1 VHVGSE
7 AVKDGMKELERKVC
21 CSGLVVVDNYIAR
34 GVIFRRRA
42 RLAAAV
48 VVDRWRLVKGMSERE
63 ERAATR
69 WSE

>member
-48 VVDRWRLVKGMSERE
+48 VVDRWR
-63 ERAATR
+63 
-69 WSE
+69 